1 MGRPSKMNVTS
12 IMPSQK
18 KDKSPTQMA
27 LGHPHQQHS
36 FQSQQPQSLV
46 LMGQN
51 HSPQSSYYVNHQL
64 GQMPGGSGDRQHG
77 YLGEMHRVQNMKM
90 DQLPPGFSSK
100 FIDEMEDHR
109 SRMSIPCDQ
118 DGRPLVSYQG
128 QNLSQ
133 PLNYMMEDKQ
143 QDNKSFYGNGIDNG
157 PAFTSTLSNPWH
169 GDLNQARQRQ
179 PDDYCDTKVKME
191 QENASLFYYLNHH
204 PGGSNSASG
213 MQSGF
218 DASIDWTDELA
229 YRQGDVLSDFAQPL
243 HHSSGSPSSMTDE
256 IFNNGSGGTAE
267 QHSSVEGP
275 ENHLGLFAFDGGLE
289 NFAGSF
295 DSLQS
300 LSAFPSHV
308 PSSSNV
314 LDLKSMM
321 STHHP
326 HQPQN
331 FQDIFGPSGLA
342 MTSQDVQEVLESADK
357 TSNLPFVGLDSLESL
372 VKNAES
378 LVHEAASRSVD
389 SKHKWCQTLQ
399 EASRQFR
406 LDEDDRDFSEDDPSK
421 AEKDFRVEEGCF
433 EDGSRYEVLASRS
446 RQYWRSLVLPKSD
459 THWMGEYSNACP
471 DIIVPYKK
479 FVAEM
484 TALNRR
490 LAAEFSVSFESVLLL
505 SESSV
510 ANEPRKS
517 IKLLASG
524 FEMTKLLFWRIGT
537 F

>member
-12 IMPSQK
+12 VMPSQK
-18 KDKSPTQMA
+18 KDKSPTQMV
-27 LGHPHQQHS
+27 LSHPHQQHS

-51 HSPQSSYYVNHQL
+51 HSPQSSYYMNHQL
-64 GQMPGGSGDRQHG
+64 NQMPGGSGDRQHG
-77 YLGEMHRVQNMKM
+77 YLGEMHQVPSMKL
-90 DQLPPGFSSK
+90 DQVPPGFSSK
-100 FIDEMEDHR
+100 FIDEMEDHP
-109 SRMSIPCDQ
+109 SRLRIPCDQ
-118 DGRPLVSYQG
+118 EGRPMVSYQG
-128 QNLSQ
+128 PNLSQ

-143 QDNKSFYGNGIDNG
+143 QENKSFYSNGINNG
-157 PAFTSTLSNPWH
+157 PAFSSTLSNPWH
-169 GDLNQARQRQ
+169 GDLNQTRQRQ

-204 PGGSNSASG
+204 PGGNSSANG
-213 MQSGF
+213 MQSSF

-256 IFNNGSGGTAE
+256 IFNNGSGGAAE

-308 PSSSNV
+308 PSSGNV
-314 LDLKSMM
+314 LDLKSLMP
-321 STHHP
+321 THHP

-342 MTSQDVQEVLESADK
+342 MTSQDVQDVLENANK
-357 TSNLPFVGLDSLESL
+357 MQNLPFVSLDTCSLESL
-372 VKNAES
+372 MKNAES
-378 LVHEAASRSVD
+378 LVHEAASQSLD

-406 LDEDDRDFSEDDPSK
+406 PDGADEDFAEDDLSK
-421 AEKDFRVEEGCF
+421 AEKDFQVEEGHF
-433 EDGSRYEVLASRS
+433 EDGSRYEVLAGRS

-459 THWMGEYSNACP
+459 TRWMGEYNDACRN
-471 DIIVPYKK
+471 IVVPYKN

-484 TALNRR
+484 TATNLR
-490 LAAEFSVSFESVLLL
+490 LAVEFSVSFEFVCLL
-505 SESSV
+505 SKSRV
-510 ANEPRKS
+510 ANELRMS
-517 IKLLASG
+517 CLSSRYGLC
-524 FEMTKLLFWRIGT
+524 FNVDC
-537 F
+537 